1 MKSAAVLVWIA
12 LMSVSGCAS
21 AGDRPSSGDPSSA
34 DEPSSTREPSATD
47 ADEFT
52 LPSGSGPNAKSI
64 SPGGPT
70 ALTGALTFDDIEGGC
85 SYLQVADG
93 TKFEVIYPEG
103 WMLDRAGAVLRG
115 PAGQLAR
122 AGAAVSVTGSL
133 AGGRSSICQVGPIF
147 EATAVEIPEG

>member
-1 MKSAAVLVWIA
+1 
-12 LMSVSGCAS
+12 MSVSACAS
-21 AGDRPSSGDPSSA
+21 AGDRPSAGDPSSA
-34 DEPSSTREPSATD
+34 AEPASTG

-52 LPSGSGPNAKSI
+52 LPSGSGPNAKSTA
-64 SPGGPT
+64 PAGPT

-103 WMLDRAGAVLRG
+103 WTLDRAGAVLRG

-122 AGAAVSVTGSL
+122 AGAAVSVLGSL
-133 AGGRSSICQVGPIF
+133 ATGRSSICQVGPIF